1 VRSLCSHPI
10 SSLIAVHRSV
20 RDGEVRETFRR
31 LQLRPGQGH
40 SKAFSFMEAEDDVE
54 PDSNVRLADLSQE
67 PQRR

>member
-1 VRSLCSHPI
+1 
-10 SSLIAVHRSV
+10 V

-40 SKAFSFMEAEDDVE
+40 GKAFSFMEAEDDVE

>member
-1 VRSLCSHPI
+1 
-10 SSLIAVHRSV
+10 V